1 MKKQDFCDFKL
12 KVIEASAKFMF
23 HNPSTIIVNL
33 KSTLQFFQI
42 EKGLP
47 RLDQSKLQVAS
58 QRRYQ
63 FGRTIGDFATQY
75 LYSNI
80 YFRLS

>member
-1 MKKQDFCDFKL
+1 
-12 KVIEASAKFMF
+12 MF
-23 HNPSTIIVNL
+23 NNPFTIIVNF
-33 KSTLQFFQI
+33 KSTLQLFQI

-47 RLDQSKLQVAS
+47 RLDQAKLQVAS
-58 QRRYQ
+58 QRRYR
-63 FGRTIGDFATQY
+63 FGRTIEVFATQY